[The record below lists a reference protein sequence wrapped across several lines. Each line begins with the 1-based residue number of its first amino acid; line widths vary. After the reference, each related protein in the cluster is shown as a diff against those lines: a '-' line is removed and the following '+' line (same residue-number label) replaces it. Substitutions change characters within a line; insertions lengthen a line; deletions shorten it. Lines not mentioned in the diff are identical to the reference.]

1 MVYTVS
7 LYLIDKAFGGREEGG
22 WWFTYGE
29 PEPSIHMR
37 AFATEEEAQAYR
49 KTLEPVLAE
58 LNEGLPSIDSVLSR
72 GVYDFIIDE
81 GLPRAFPETRPH
93 YE

>member
-7 LYLIDKAFGGREEGG
+7 LYLIDQAYGGPEEGG
-22 WWFTYGE
+22 WWYTCGE
-29 PEPSIHMR
+29 PEASTHMR
-37 AFATEEEAQAYR
+37 AFETEAEARAYR
-49 KTLEPVLAE
+49 ATLAPVLAE
-58 LNEGLPSIDSVLSR
+58 LNEGRPSISSVLSR
-72 GVYDFIIDE
+72 GQYDFIIDE